1 MDRYTELADR
11 YIAVWNEADEGR
23 RGELIAQTYSEG
35 ATYVDPMMEG
45 EGHAGLNTMISDARA
60 QFPGHSFRRS
70 SNVEAHHDRV
80 RFSWELAPDVGPPVA
95 LGTDVGVVTN
105 GRFSS
110 VIGFL
115 DQVPG

>member
-23 RGELIAQTYSEG
+23 RSELIAHTYSEG

-45 EGHAGLNTMISDARA
+45 KSHAGINTMITAARA

-70 SNVEAHHDRV
+70 GEVEAHHDRV
-80 RFSWELAPDVGPPVA
+80 RFSWALAPEGGPPVA
-95 LGTDVGVVTN
+95 LGTDVGVVTE

-115 DQVPG
+115 DRVPE